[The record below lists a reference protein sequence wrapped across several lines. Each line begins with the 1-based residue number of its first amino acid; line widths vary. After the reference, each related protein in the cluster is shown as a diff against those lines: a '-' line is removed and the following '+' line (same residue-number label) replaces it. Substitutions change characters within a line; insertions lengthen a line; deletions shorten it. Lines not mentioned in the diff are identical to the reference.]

1 MVRITFVQQDGAR
14 HEIEAEVGESL
25 MANAKA
31 CGVDGIIAECGGS
44 LVCGTCHVYLEE
56 AAFAL
61 VGAPKNFEVDLLEN
75 AREPRA
81 TSRLA
86 CQITVS
92 AEMDGMEFSVPGSQH

>member
-1 MVRITFVQQDGAR
+1 MVRITFVEPDGSR
-14 HEIEAEVGESL
+14 QEIEAEIGESL

-31 CGVDGIIAECGGS
+31 RGVDGIIAECGGS
-44 LVCGTCHVYLEE
+44 LVCGTCHVYLSD

-61 VGAPKNFEVDLLEN
+61 VGPPQNFEVDLLDN
-75 AREPRA
+75 VRAPRP

-92 AEMDGMEFSVPGSQH
+92 PELDGIEIELPTSQH